1 MGPRGLGLYQPFQF
15 HEHDNE
21 NILTLTTGNVVDVI
35 LTLAEQGGVTNPVV
49 SGRTGLRTL
58 QEKGP
63 SAFPIVSPVTVRSRP
78 PVGSAAGLWTS
89 RVLYQVESRTSP
101 RLWGTEIDDTFD
113 IAIRSLDSSGFASG
127 DTGGN
132 LVEFRIPFLRHGST
146 AVLRCPV
153 FLSFEA

>member
-1 MGPRGLGLYQPFQF
+1 MRPRELGLYQPFQF

-35 LTLAEQGGVTNPVV
+35 LTLAEEDGVTNPVV

-78 PVGSAAGLWTS
+78 PVGSAVDLWAS

-101 RLWGTEIDDTFD
+101 RLWGTAIDDTSD
-113 IAIRSLDSSGFASG
+113 IAIRSLDSSDFASG

-132 LVEFRIPFLRHGST
+132 LVETQIPFLRHGST

-153 FLSFEA
+153 FLTFEP